1 MMQQNGVQKM
11 KVMSSVKMKPYLAKV
26 STCGIIVNPKWS
38 WLGFSPN
45 GIVQGQKAIEIK
57 CPSKFKDLD
66 INECCHDNFFMT
78 LKNNKPTLK
87 LNHQYHIQCQGIMAI
102 TELTTTDFVVYTQ
115 KSMYIQTI
123 SFDGEIWE
131 KQYLPDL
138 TFFYFEQNKIF
149 EKKLRYIT
157 FYLSFVYT
165 F

>member
-1 MMQQNGVQKM
+1 
-11 KVMSSVKMKPYLAKV
+11 
-26 STCGIIVNPKWS
+26 
-38 WLGFSPN
+38 
-45 GIVQGQKAIEIK
+45 
-57 CPSKFKDLD
+57 
-66 INECCHDNFFMT
+66 
-78 LKNNKPTLK
+78 
-87 LNHQYHIQCQGIMAI
+87 MAI

-131 KQYLPDL
+131 KQYLPEL